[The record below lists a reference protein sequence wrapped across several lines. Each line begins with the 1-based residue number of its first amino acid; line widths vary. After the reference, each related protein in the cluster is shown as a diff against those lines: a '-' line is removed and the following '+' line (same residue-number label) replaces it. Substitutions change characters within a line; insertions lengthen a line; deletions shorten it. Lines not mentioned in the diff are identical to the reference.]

1 MGTPHDEAD
10 FSNSLVGRMGVS
22 PNDEKVKID
31 VYIVH
36 GKNTNRMFACSKK
49 PLANLF
55 GSGHPEDEADAAQL
69 WAQTLS
75 QAYRF

>member
-31 VYIVH
+31 VYMVKKYESDVCMFKETS
-36 GKNTNRMFACSKK
+36 GKPFWVGTSR
-49 PLANLF
+49 
-55 GSGHPEDEADAAQL
+55 
-69 WAQTLS
+69 
-75 QAYRF
+75 R

>member
-1 MGTPHDEAD
+1 MMGTPHDEAD
-10 FSNSLVGRMGVS
+10 FSNSLV
-22 PNDEKVKID
+22 
-31 VYIVH
+31 
-36 GKNTNRMFACSKK
+36 RMFACSQK

>member
-10 FSNSLVGRMGVS
+10 FSNSLVGR
-22 PNDEKVKID
+22 KVKID